1 MRVYVLNIFG
11 ILAGR
16 CGSVV
21 VRERYWDTKSPSA
34 TLSCDVLFS
43 LIETLSMVVT
53 VYEREIPGGANSFSS
68 AVQVNY
74 LPKLNVEVREIRG
87 L

>member
-16 CGSVV
+16 CGSEV
-21 VRERYWDTKSPSA
+21 VRERYWGPST
-34 TLSCDVLFS
+34 TLGCDCFFFF
-43 LIETLSMVVT
+43 LIETLSLAVT
-53 VYEREIPGGANSFSS
+53 VYEREIPGGPFSA
-68 AVQVNY
+68 AVQIYY

>member
-21 VRERYWDTKSPSA
+21 VRERYWDTKGPST
-34 TLSCDVLFS
+34 TLGCDVLFS
-43 LIETLSMVVT
+43 FNRNTLNGSDGL
-53 VYEREIPGGANSFSS
+53 RKGNSPR
-68 AVQVNY
+68 A
-74 LPKLNVEVREIRG
+74 
-87 L
+87 

>member
-21 VRERYWDTKSPSA
+21 VRERYWDTKGPST
-34 TLSCDVLFS
+34 TLGCDVLFS
-43 LIETLSMVVT
+43 
-53 VYEREIPGGANSFSS
+53 
-68 AVQVNY
+68 
-74 LPKLNVEVREIRG
+74 
-87 L
+87 